1 MILAAVRTMY
11 GVDSDQLSALY
22 FLAYCAAAGG
32 FQTLIEATPKSA
44 QEYKI
49 KVGITFEFDSKKSY
63 RLVSVGVLL
72 LKYDWTRFAVYCV
85 PRTHVPL

>member
-1 MILAAVRTMY
+1 MY

-49 KVGITFEFDSKKSY
+49 KVS
-63 RLVSVGVLL
+63 LL
-72 LKYDWTRFAVYCV
+72 IKF
-85 PRTHVPL
+85 

>member
-49 KVGITFEFDSKKSY
+49 KVSLLIKFYSKNLIGWY
-63 RLVSVGVLL
+63 LWVN
-72 LKYDWTRFAVYCV
+72 YC
-85 PRTHVPL
+85 